1 MADDTTT
8 TIRVEVWDARGR
20 QTEVTRIEPGL
31 MPLARQA
38 EVVVTLS
45 GMLQRMLLSEAEAV
59 PPTNYVG

>member
-8 TIRVEVWDARGR
+8 TIRVEVWDARDR
-20 QTEVTRIEPGL
+20 RTELTRVESGQ

-45 GMLQRMLLSEAEAV
+45 EVMHRLLHNEAEAV
-59 PPTNYVG
+59 PPNNYVG